1 MALIPRQD
9 ASGPTGATVSLAT
22 SVVGDTMVGGQSVFL
37 MCNNTSGGA
46 LTVTLTTPEQIEGT
60 LAVADRVVTCAV
72 GIRVIPVPSRYN
84 DPTTGTCLLVYQ
96 TPGATFTVA
105 AVLGTA
111 TP

>member
-9 ASGPTGATVSLAT
+9 ASGPTGAQITFASSAA
-22 SVVGDTMVGGQSVFL
+22 SDTIVGGQNVML
-37 MCNNTSGGA
+37 WCNNTSGGA
-46 LTVTLTTPEQIEGT
+46 LTVTLTTPETVEGS

-72 GIRVIPVPSRYN
+72 GFRAIPVPSRYN
-84 DPTTGTCLLVYQ
+84 DPSTGSCLLVYQ

-111 TP
+111 TA